1 MAPFCA
7 HQRAPEG
14 GNTMTT
20 ETTPTTLGDV
30 RVGQRATIV
39 RVGGEKAARRR
50 LLDMGLV
57 NGETVTVERVAPM
70 GDPIEVLI
78 KGYHLSL
85 RKQEASQIT
94 VEVQP

>member
-1 MAPFCA
+1 
-7 HQRAPEG
+7 
-14 GNTMTT
+14 MTT
-20 ETTPTTLGDV
+20 EAAPMTLGDV

>member
-1 MAPFCA
+1 
-7 HQRAPEG
+7 
-14 GNTMTT
+14 MTT
-20 ETTPTTLGDV
+20 ESRPTTLGNLS
-30 RVGQRATIV
+30 VGQRAKIV
-39 RVGGEKAARRR
+39 RVGGEKMTRRR

-57 NGETVTVERVAPM
+57 TGETVLVERMAPM
-70 GDPIEVLI
+70 GDPIEVLV

>member
-1 MAPFCA
+1 
-7 HQRAPEG
+7 
-14 GNTMTT
+14 MTT
-20 ETTPTTLGDV
+20 ETTPTTLGNV

-57 NGETVTVERVAPM
+57 TGETVTVERVAPM